1 MDGWCG
7 GSRTDY
13 CISPG
18 RMSTEQAG
26 CHDLLGEGTRVKGA
40 KMDGRFIL
48 QEEPTRQVDGF
59 NVRGEEKG
67 GTRIILSGSV

>member
-13 CISPG
+13 FISPG

-67 GTRIILSGSV
+67 GTRIIPTVLD